1 MVFKVTF
8 TKVALN
14 NITRTLQ
21 FILCSFGDFLFDLW
35 CLNATCRNV
44 IKLQATNDNI
54 IFQKYDTELITREVS

>member
-35 CLNATCRNV
+35 CLNATCSN
-44 IKLQATNDNI
+44 ISAILQAHAI
-54 IFQKYDTELITREVS
+54 LVIGLYELLGNPTT